1 MHVQPTRYPSAEW
14 TLACNDELVQRV
26 VGQLQSRLGSQVWNF
41 QMAGRE
47 EGLVL
52 RGQVTTYYG
61 KQMVQEVVMEVSG
74 LAILAND
81 IEVRGSAAT
90 QSGSVAAK

>member
-14 TLACNDELVQRV
+14 TLACDDELVQRV
-26 VGQLQSRLGSQVWNF
+26 VVQLQSRLGSQVGNF

-47 EGLVL
+47 NGLVL
-52 RGQVTTYYG
+52 RGQVTTYYA
-61 KQMVQEVVMEVSG
+61 KQMAQEVVMEVSG

-81 IEVRGSAAT
+81 IQVQCFALT
-90 QSGSVAAK
+90 QHGTVAAK